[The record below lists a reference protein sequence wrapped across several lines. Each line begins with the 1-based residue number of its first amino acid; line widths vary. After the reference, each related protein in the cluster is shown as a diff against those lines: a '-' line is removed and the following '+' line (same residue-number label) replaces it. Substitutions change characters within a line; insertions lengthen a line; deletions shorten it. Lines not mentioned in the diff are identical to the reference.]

1 MECRDGLR
9 VFETIGA
16 AFNAP
21 IDTNQL
27 LRLLAATIADRFRV
41 DGCAIWLLSR
51 DRRTLDDVASV
62 GLSDKFLGKGPI
74 DSARSVKDALDGEIV
89 SITDCPN
96 DPRIQYRAAFAEEGI
111 VSLLALPLASRGQVI
126 GVVRLYSKQRREF
139 TDEEKHILS
148 VAASFCAY
156 ALAHS
161 MFQQI
166 IHDISDSVRTSL
178 VLDEVL
184 QQIVKVISEDLRV
197 KGSLI
202 RLFDAETGKLEL
214 RASFG
219 LSQAYLDAGARFPER
234 ALEEIREGRPVAVF
248 DAVGYLGN
256 PEPLRREGVA
266 SLLSVPL
273 KIHGQSIGVLRL
285 YTHKPYTFSEN
296 EINLMSLVGEHC
308 ALLIRNAQLYS
319 AMKVRYESLVTD
331 FHAWFD
337 RFCGPGAL
345 KI

>member
-9 VFETIGA
+9 IFETIGA

-21 IDTNQL
+21 IDTNDL

-89 SITDCPN
+89 SIADCPN

-111 VSLLALPLASRGQVI
+111 VSLLALPLATRGQVI
-126 GVVRLYSKQRREF
+126 GVIRLYSKRSREF
-139 TDEEKHILS
+139 TDEEKSILG
-148 VAASFCAY
+148 VAGSFCAY
-156 ALAHS
+156 AVAHS
-161 MFQQI
+161 MFQRI

-178 VLDEVL
+178 ALDEVL
-184 QQIVKVISEDLRV
+184 QQLVKVVTEDLRL
-197 KGSLI
+197 KGSVI
-202 RLFDAETGKLEL
+202 RLFDPESKKLEL
-214 RASFG
+214 RASYG
-219 LSQAYLDAGARFPER
+219 LSQAYLDAGSRFPER
-234 ALEEIREGRPVAVF
+234 ALEEIKEGKPVAVF
-248 DAVGYLGN
+248 DAATYLGH
-256 PEPLRREGVA
+256 PEQLEREGVA

-273 KIHGQSIGVLRL
+273 KIHGQSLGVLRA
-285 YTHKPYTFSEN
+285 YTHRPYTFSEN

-319 AMKVRYESLVTD
+319 ALKGKYESLMED
-331 FHAWFD
+331 FHSWFD